1 MKEKYDKNNFFT
13 KLSIFQKAL
22 LMFSF
27 VCIVVG
33 IIFVFLSFKHEIIDD
48 KYVIKTVTEYDSK
61 DNNKLKKGEMNA
73 LKDIEYIG
81 NGSYKVTYTNY
92 AKKNSNKNLIEDGS
106 CFYITDMLGKGYE
119 LSSTKIKINN
129 KDYKLEDNIIS
140 SNEGISI
147 SYENNVINIE
157 IPNTLLF
164 TKNTIEVYIK
174 LVERDVNTKYYT
186 SQEAYYSFIPSID
199 NDFYN
204 KKTMQSYVIDGFG
217 YIELEEK

>member
-1 MKEKYDKNNFFT
+1 MKNVLNKDNFM
-13 KLSIFQKAL
+13 KLNL
-22 LMFSF
+22 LMKSLCIFGFAFIIIGIVF
-27 VCIVVG
+27 VI
-33 IIFVFLSFKHEIIDD
+33 LSFNREILDD
-48 KYVIKTVTEYDSK
+48 KYIIKKVTEYTSS
-61 DNNKLKKGEMNA
+61 NNKKLANGEMNA

-140 SNEGISI
+140 SNEGINI